1 MNLDSIAGVT
11 GVMPEESLPSRP
23 LLIVL
28 YGAPGVGKTT
38 LSFTANN
45 PILEDFDGGVE
56 RSDQALRPY
65 VIKPQKYS
73 GVKYLTE
80 KVYPA
85 QIPEYGYETI
95 IIDTGQAM
103 MDGLMTDWVIEQD
116 DRFGTSSGLSR
127 NGWGALGTEFK
138 KRIAFL
144 KSLGLNIIIIAHEK
158 FEGEDEKATPDL
170 KGQSKGFLFQQA
182 DMLGRVTV
190 NRGHRQ
196 IDFRPSTKQEGK
208 NTAGFTRPVL
218 VPNSSSDDFP
228 GFMQNLIERTQT
240 KMSAQTKA
248 QKAAEAVY
256 NDKLLEL
263 KSTKTWQ
270 ETEEFLAQCKTE
282 LAPAYYSHISNEGL
296 KRIAQQFS
304 QQNWS
309 GLLTP
314 EDFNGAAVDMKTI
327 AEDRGKP
334 FFFALWSEL
343 QKIAIT
349 QDIAWNKE
357 VKAFEHVQVKESENI
372 NSSLPED
379 KPKKATAKKTKKAP
393 EDKPKE
399 NE

>member
-80 KVYPA
+80 KVYPV
-85 QIPEYGYETI
+85 QIPEYGYQTI

-170 KGQSKGFLFQQA
+170 KGNPKVFFSSKRICSDGLRLTVAIAKLTSVLLQSRK
-182 DMLGRVTV
+182 
-190 NRGHRQ
+190 
-196 IDFRPSTKQEGK
+196 
-208 NTAGFTRPVL
+208 
-218 VPNSSSDDFP
+218 
-228 GFMQNLIERTQT
+228 ERTRLDLLVRSLCQT
-240 KMSAQTKA
+240 LTPMTSPA
-248 QKAAEAVY
+248 
-256 NDKLLEL
+256 L
-263 KSTKTWQ
+263 
-270 ETEEFLAQCKTE
+270 CKT
-282 LAPAYYSHISNEGL
+282 
-296 KRIAQQFS
+296 
-304 QQNWS
+304 
-309 GLLTP
+309 
-314 EDFNGAAVDMKTI
+314 
-327 AEDRGKP
+327 
-334 FFFALWSEL
+334 
-343 QKIAIT
+343 
-349 QDIAWNKE
+349 
-357 VKAFEHVQVKESENI
+357 
-372 NSSLPED
+372 
-379 KPKKATAKKTKKAP
+379 
-393 EDKPKE
+393 
-399 NE
+399 